1 MLTQT
6 EALIRCQN
14 QFRSYE
20 RQHRAKCTPEGYA
33 KAEVN
38 ADMAR
43 LCEAAL
49 SIEVTYSSGYLGVV
63 EPRRDVRKALD
74 NAILHPNPLVGAA
87 ACIIQE
93 IEEVPGWADN
103 ASLITIR
110 AHAWVLLQDLPD
122 ALSLPDPKPEG
133 DDAAALKRYR
143 AATYWVGADA
153 WDGCSDC
160 MDRLRWAAGMD
171 LGRDMS
177 SDDIAAA
184 MRPFF
189 AEHTAARR
197 ELKPEGAPA
206 WRPEVRAFADLME
219 AQLKANDHKPGWKGE
234 NPHAFWPRLSDEAL
248 DLADAMENYKFRD
261 GSDSDADHVAAI
273 GKEAADV
280 ANFAMM
286 IADVC
291 GALSTPTDQQP
302 TEEERELAH
311 EEGDAETFVERQ
323 ARLSALN
330 EDAEKW
336 RGLISGFEDW
346 WKAPG
351 TFGSDYDL
359 AQMAFAAG
367 TFSRGQQP
375 KAEDLIAR
383 LEAAEKTM
391 ELCASQPIRT
401 VLAGDRCALSPTQAR
416 SVHQVIRDALRALQ
430 EQPK

>member
-74 NAILHPNPLVGAA
+74 NAILYPNPLVGAA

-133 DDAAALKRYR
+133 
-143 AATYWVGADA
+143 V
-153 WDGCSDC
+153 
-160 MDRLRWAAGMD
+160 
-171 LGRDMS
+171 
-177 SDDIAAA
+177 
-184 MRPFF
+184 
-189 AEHTAARR
+189 
-197 ELKPEGAPA
+197 PA

-219 AQLKANDHKPGWKGE
+219 AQLKANDHKPGWKGDDP
-234 NPHAFWPRLSDEAL
+234 NALWSRLSDEAL
-248 DLADAMENYKFRD
+248 ELTEEVGDSARD
-261 GSDSDADHVAAI
+261 PILV

-291 GALSTPTDQQP
+291 GALSTPTKPPSEDALKAAAESLIAQKSDYF
-302 TEEERELAH
+302 TARNGKKVSI
-311 EEGDAETFVERQ
+311 EGDDGEKCWIVPFDAMNELEI
-323 ARLSALN
+323 ALSTPT
-330 EDAEKW
+330 D
-336 RGLISGFEDW
+336 
-346 WKAPG
+346 
-351 TFGSDYDL
+351 
-359 AQMAFAAG
+359 
-367 TFSRGQQP
+367 QQP
-375 KAEDLIAR
+375 KAEGPEHRFGAPPEPVVNPS
-383 LEAAEKTM
+383 EAWCDAYAAWYNQE
-391 ELCASQPIRT
+391 
-401 VLAGDRCALSPTQAR
+401 PT
-416 SVHQVIRDALRALQ
+416 S
-430 EQPK
+430 